1 MIRRTMQLLLL
12 AGVSAAGALGQIN
25 CAAGSP
31 SAQKL
36 VCQIPFSTGVFT
48 NSGSAEATG
57 SALQAATAF
66 NTAFATQVTQLPLTS
81 ASAGTVVLY
90 KAGVPETFDNL
101 GPILTDRAQTIGR
114 HKLYLGTAATQF
126 VFTDIDGISLGKV
139 PFTYEATATDKT
151 TGAILSNTYTSEET
165 DIHFT
170 VDMLISVAT
179 FGLSKRVDFSAI
191 VPYERV
197 SVGAGTYAGQAYIE
211 NADNVVVFGPYSVAS
226 TFTPGTAHG
235 IGDVVF
241 NGKVQLWNG
250 ERGAV
255 AAAMNLRTPTGDD
268 QNYLGSGA
276 YGFNP
281 YLVYSYLSK
290 LSPHIKIGYQWNT
303 STELNNPN
311 DTAGG
316 NQQLP
321 GGVNYDVGADWAA
334 LRRVT
339 LAADLLGSQYVN
351 SVKLTDT
358 TTPLPPPVTNPPTSP
373 TVELPTIAT
382 KTGTYSIN
390 DLSTGFKWN
399 PAGTLILTGNVLFQ
413 LNNDGLRARPTPLVG
428 ISCKF

>member
-1 MIRRTMQLLLL
+1 MIRRTLQFLLL
-12 AGVSAAGALGQIN
+12 AGLSTAGALGQIN

-31 SAQKL
+31 TSQKL

-48 NSGSAEATG
+48 NNGSAESSGA
-57 SALQAATAF
+57 ALDAATAF

-101 GPILTDRAQTIGR
+101 GPILTDRAQTIGK

-126 VFTDIDGISLGKV
+126 VFTDIDGITLSKV

-151 TGAILSNTYTSEET
+151 TGAVLSNTYTTEET
-165 DIHFT
+165 NIHFT
-170 VDMLISVAT
+170 VDMLLSVAT
-179 FGLSKRVDFSAI
+179 LGLSKRIDVSAI

-197 SVGAGTYAGQAYIE
+197 SVGAGTYNSQAYIE
-211 NADNVVVFGPYSVAS
+211 NANNVVVFGPYAVAS

-235 IGDVVF
+235 IGDIVV
-241 NGKVQLWNG
+241 NGKVQLWEG
-250 ERGAV
+250 ERAAV
-255 AAAMNLRTPTGDD
+255 AAAMDLRTPTGDD
-268 QNYLGSGA
+268 QNYLGSGSW
-276 YGFNP
+276 GFNP

-290 LSPHIKIGYQWNT
+290 ISPHFRIGYQWNT
-303 STELNNPN
+303 ATELNNPN
-311 DTAGG
+311 LTAGG
-316 NQQLP
+316 NQALP
-321 GGVNYDVGADWAA
+321 GGMQYDAGADWAA

-351 SVKLTDT
+351 SVKLSSTYA
-358 TTPLPPPVTNPPTSP
+358 PLPAPVTNPPTPP
-373 TVELPTIAT
+373 TAELPTIT
-382 KTGTYSIN
+382 TTTGTYSIN

-399 PAGTLILTGNVLFQ
+399 PFRTLILTGNVLFQ

>member
-1 MIRRTMQLLLL
+1 MIRRTLQLLLL
-12 AGVSAAGALGQIN
+12 AGISTTGVLGQIN

-31 SAQKL
+31 SSQKL

-48 NSGSAEATG
+48 NSGSAAAAA
-57 SALQAATAF
+57 SALHLATAF

-90 KAGVPETFDNL
+90 RAGVPETFDNL

-126 VFTDIDGISLGKV
+126 VFTDIDGIPLGKV
-139 PFTYEATATDKT
+139 PFTYEATAVDKS
-151 TGAILSNTYTSEET
+151 TGATLSNTYTTEET

-170 VDMLISVAT
+170 VDMLINVAT
-179 FGLSKRVDFSAI
+179 FGLTKRIDVSAI

-197 SVGAGTYAGQAYIE
+197 SVGAGTYGAQAYIE
-211 NADNVVVFGPYSVAS
+211 NANNVVVFGPYSVPS

-235 IGDVVF
+235 IGDIVF

-276 YGFNP
+276 WGFNP
-281 YLVYSYLSK
+281 YVVYSYLSK
-290 LSPHIKIGYQWNT
+290 VSPHLKIGYQWNT
-303 STELNNPN
+303 ATELNNQN

-316 NQQLP
+316 NQALP
-321 GGVNYDVGADWAA
+321 GGVAYDAGADWAA

-351 SVKLTDT
+351 SVRLTST
-358 TTPLPPPVTNPPTSP
+358 TTPLPSPVANPQPPPTA
-373 TVELPTIAT
+373 ELPTIT
-382 KTGTYSIN
+382 TQTGTYSIN

-399 PAGTLILTGNVLFQ
+399 PVRTLILSGNVLFQ